1 MPKIVDH
8 DEVRLK
14 LAAATQTV
22 IARLGAS
29 RATLRAV
36 AKEAGVSPGLPMH
49 YFDSVEEIIG
59 FAFTM
64 GANEEVAALQA
75 LVTQSGKDASARLSA
90 VIHHLVGEGS
100 KAQNEQMLQLLHF
113 MAYSHERAD
122 LSALHATW
130 YERCLDLIA
139 PLIAEHLAT
148 RPRTLPEQLAS
159 PRIEASILLA
169 MSDGCGLQRLSSAR
183 NAQARQRACAELLRQ
198 RYGLTD
204 AGAAAA
210 PAAVTRSAAPRRP
223 SAKGRGSGKPS

>member
-49 YFDSVEEIIG
+49 YFDSVDEIIG

-148 RPRTLPEQLAS
+148 RPR
-159 PRIEASILLA
+159 IEASILLA